1 MKTTDYNS
9 MEFLQQRKDE
19 LLETI
24 RGANECLQMAAGCEM
39 NDVKERLI
47 NGVISRK
54 SAAEWAL
61 IGVQNQIDGVC

>member
-24 RGANECLQMAAGCEM
+24 RGANKCLQMVANYEM
-39 NDVKERLI
+39 NEVKERLI
-47 NGVISRK
+47 NGVKTRK

>member
-24 RGANECLQMAAGCEM
+24 RCANECLQMAAGYEM
-39 NDVKERLI
+39 TDVREKLI

-61 IGVQNQIDGVC
+61 IGVQNQIDGVN